1 MSIYGKLNP
10 VPEYR
15 TEFAF
20 KGKREYIAKTNIS
33 NLGNPNKHIDTEIP
47 HRSRDHAIV
56 PDTVKIKF
64 VLT

>member
-1 MSIYGKLNP
+1 MSIYRKLNP

-33 NLGNPNKHIDTEIP
+33 NLGNPKKHTDTEIP
-47 HRSRDHAIV
+47 HRDHAIV
-56 PDTVKIKF
+56 PDTVKINF